1 MHISTSWFV
10 VVDQISIETSD
21 FITSTTE
28 DYQLAC
34 AAEMYGCLEDMQGID
49 NLFVTNNDSAKR
61 ELIIASDF
69 LGVIRKL

>member
-1 MHISTSWFV
+1 
-10 VVDQISIETSD
+10 
-21 FITSTTE
+21 
-28 DYQLAC
+28 
-34 AAEMYGCLEDMQGID
+34 MYGCLEDMQGID